1 MKKTL
6 VALAALAATAAFAQ
20 STVTIKGTVDAAYV
34 NTTTTSTATA
44 GDGKS
49 STTNLQNNKQG
60 TSQVTFLGEEDL
72 GGGLKALFLYEGD
85 FDATNSATGGGHNLG
100 NNGGEVYVG
109 MSGGFGSIK
118 LGSPNTPSL
127 TAQGAR
133 TPFGTKTGGGF
144 NGVSGTGHVRQ
155 SSSMVYASPNFS
167 GFSAAIGV
175 TTPTA
180 AVAAVA
186 AAAPTATKDGTAGT
200 AAVASNTAAIDIG
213 LNYANGPLSVNYSNF
228 DLNTTTQNNLAVSYT
243 FGPAKVT
250 VGYFNEDTGGA
261 APTKTNGMN
270 LALAYGITSNINL
283 LANYGKLN
291 DDTAAN
297 AAAPKDKSIGALGLQ
312 YVMSKRTSVYARYV
326 NEGFDNAATTQ
337 NIKTTLVGLQHNF

>member
-34 NTTTTSTATA
+34 NTQTTTSGVQTSATA
-44 GDGKS
+44 
-49 STTNLQNNKQG
+49 LQNNKQG

-72 GGGLKALFLYEGD
+72 GGGLKALFLFEGD
-85 FDATNSATGGGHNLG
+85 FDSTKSASGGTHNLG

-109 MSGGFGSIK
+109 LSGGFGSIK

-144 NGVSGTGHVRQ
+144 GGVSGTGHVRQ
-155 SSSMVYASPNFS
+155 DSSMVYATPSFS
-167 GFSAAIGV
+167 GFSAALGV
-175 TTPTA
+175 TTQTTTTDA
-180 AVAAVA
+180 A
-186 AAAPTATKDGTAGT
+186 T
-200 AAVASNTAAIDIG
+200 DIG

-228 DLNTTTQNNLAVSYT
+228 ANNYTQTQNNLAVSYA

-250 VGYFNEDTGGA
+250 VGYFNESTGGA
-261 APTKTNGMN
+261 ADVKTNGSN
-270 LALAYGITSNINL
+270 IALAYGITSNINL
-283 LANYGKLN
+283 LANYGKLS
-291 DDTAAN
+291 DGTASTVAGH
-297 AAAPKDKSIGALGLQ
+297 ATPQDKSIGALGVQ

-326 NEGFDNAATTQ
+326 NESFDNTTTS

>member
-34 NTTTTSTATA
+34 NTQTTTSGVQTSATA
-44 GDGKS
+44 M
-49 STTNLQNNKQG
+49 QHNKQG

-85 FDATNSATGGGHNLG
+85 FDATKGAKHAAANADDHVLG
-100 NNGGEVYVG
+100 SGGGEVYVG
-109 MSGGFGSIK
+109 LSGAFGSIK

-144 NGVSGTGHVRQ
+144 GTTSGTSHVRTD
-155 SSSMVYASPNFS
+155 SSMVYASPSFS
-167 GFSAAIGV
+167 GFNAAVGV
-175 TTPTA
+175 TTQTTTTDA
-180 AVAAVA
+180 AV
-186 AAAPTATKDGTAGT
+186 
-200 AAVASNTAAIDIG
+200 DIG
-213 LNYANGPLSVNYSNF
+213 LNYANGPLSVNYSNYQ
-228 DLNTTTQNNLAVSYT
+228 DNYNATQNNLAVSYA

-250 VGYFNEDTGGA
+250 VGYMNQDNQTITA
-261 APTKTNGMN
+261 AQTTSKSSGYNIAVAYAVTPT
-270 LALAYGITSNINL
+270 INV

-291 DDTAAN
+291 DDLGTN
-297 AAAPKDKSIGALGLQ
+297 AAAPKDRKIGTLGLQ

-326 NEGFDNAATTQ
+326 NESNDNVATT